1 MLLTA
6 AFLVPSA
13 FAQTAPATNALP
25 SGGQVAAGQVT
36 MATTGAPGSPTLNV
50 TQGSDRAIVNW
61 QHFDVGRDATVRFAQ
76 PSASSAILNRVVGT
90 DASRVFGR
98 VEANG
103 QVFLVNPQ
111 GIYFG
116 PTSSVDVG
124 SFVASTLSI
133 GDADFLAGRLNFR
146 RDGTPGVIFNEGT
159 IRSALGGYVALLAP
173 EVRNAGL
180 IMAEAGTVVL
190 AAGEAVSFNFDPAAG
205 VTGLL
210 VDPARVQA
218 LVDNRR
224 IVRAPGGQVIV
235 SAQAH
240 NELAAG
246 VIRNTGEIVATG
258 IAQDGGRI
266 YLGASDT
273 VEQGG
278 LVDASSAAGK
288 GGDVTVVAP
297 TIALLDHSS
306 LLADGE
312 LGGGRIRVGGEWQG
326 GGTLPQSRLVTMAA
340 TALVDAS
347 ARRVGMGG
355 EVVLWSD
362 VNNVASLTQAAG
374 VIRARGG
381 ELGGDGGRVETS
393 GRVLNVGS
401 LLVDTRSP
409 LGLTGDWLLDPVNI
423 TIADTGGNITPD
435 QIRTGLLT
443 SNVSIS
449 TAGSGSATGVSPT
462 YSAGLGDITISS
474 ALSSLSANSLTLV
487 ADNNITVNAATSLGG
502 ALALTAGGRVT
513 FNASVATSAGDIVVS
528 AAGFAGVGAV
538 TIANGGTLS
547 VTQSGNSHYAG
558 IIGGSG
564 ALSKAG
570 AGALSLTGANT
581 FAGGSTVTAGTI
593 GVYHSTALGAGAL
606 NIGGATLRIGRAVA
620 QVGNDIALTGAT
632 TVVFDTA
639 VDYLLVGGGGGGG
652 AHVGG
657 GGGGGGV
664 LIGSTTLGGGTSAIS
679 VALGGTGSTNT
690 DIATRT
696 AATVGAN
703 TTAFGLTAFGG
714 GAGGNWTTVAA
725 TSGASGGG
733 QGTNAAAIAGTQ
745 GFAGGI
751 GDGHGN
757 RGYLGGGGGGAGGVG
772 GNAATDAG
780 NGGIG
785 LLSAITGSDTYYGGG
800 GGGGVHGI
808 PPLAGP
814 GAAGLGGQGGGGAG
828 AVYLVGVRAPGG
840 LANTGGGG
848 GGSGRPNNEIS
859 MGGNGGTGVVI
870 VSYLGA
876 AAGSGGTVTPG
887 SNAATGRT
895 LHTFNTTGANSL
907 VLSALSTTLG
917 GAISGSGALTVNAT
931 GGTISLSGAN
941 TSTGATS
948 ISGGT
953 LRVGAGG
960 ATGALGAGAITNN
973 AALVFNRTG
982 TLTVAQAISG
992 TGTVEQ
998 LAAGTTVLSGDV
1010 SHTGG
1015 TTVTAGTLRVGA
1027 GGTTGTLA
1035 GNVVSQGVL
1044 AFDRSDAFTFAGA
1057 ISGAGGVTQFGSSNL
1072 ILTGAATFT
1081 GVTTVDAGGV
1091 IFRRD
1096 VPPTTSGFAG
1106 VGTATV
1112 EPVTASFTSAVTT
1125 AYTYA
1130 STLTGFTLG
1139 KSANAT
1145 AVTIGSAISIAGPIR
1160 VFGGDV
1166 TISANVTTTAA
1177 DQPIVFQAVSNVLQ
1191 NASRTIQTN
1200 GGDIVYWSN
1209 SSAATTGNRGI
1220 LISDSTTLDSRT
1232 AADRAAAT
1240 HTTSGGVI
1248 VLGGG
1253 SAMAT
1258 SAKGTLI
1265 PTGYALNYTSVPA
1278 GLMIGSYNAGV
1289 GHNANVRMFSGGGD
1303 IVWRGRATLAVSSV
1317 NVGIS
1322 AFEGVTVN
1330 AGVAGDITVDG
1341 VSVGASTWSGTV
1353 LHCWSA
1359 GTAASSYLTV
1369 DGDIL
1374 LNGSGTGVANAYGT
1388 QLDGTTGFPVVVA
1401 ATGAGTVTVR
1411 GTGVGTRGDVYLGDV
1426 QLLSGSGQ
1434 VSLLSDRAGG
1444 RLSVVGTN
1452 ATARFGQAASSV
1464 VTASSAAVLLR
1475 GDVFDVTSTNG
1486 VAINTM
1492 GGVEIT
1498 SLNAIGFTATPAFSR
1513 LDVGRAVAS
1522 AANNIGSFTFGKT
1535 TNTSAI
1541 TLATGSVNA
1550 LGPIRMYG
1558 SNLTIGIP
1566 LRTDAA
1572 NAEILL
1578 QGTGFVQT
1586 SANFTTTGSAS
1597 PLRFLAGGYF
1607 NSSVAST
1614 WTTSGSNV
1622 LVAANTDATGGGYI
1636 YASGNQSI
1644 VTSGG
1649 SVTLAGGDAAGSGY
1663 AEGLTA
1669 TDAEGIR
1676 YFAAL
1681 SIDTSVKNNGV
1692 STGGG
1697 DVVLRGRSRTS
1708 VNGGMGAW
1716 GVGVDGVTTIDSGTG
1731 TIRIDGISRI
1741 TSGDSFSMGIR
1752 FFTNAS
1758 LVSASTSPTAIH
1770 VTGTGGSAASS
1781 YSGGQGIRFEGGA
1794 NLLATTG
1801 TGGGIKLSGTNGAAV
1816 WAVVFQ
1822 GGSILSAS
1830 GPIELSGTNANS
1842 YVYIQNSPT
1851 IGFRAGTPVTASTA
1865 NILLSFFDADWGNTA
1880 NPIIAT
1886 SGSFTFRPSG
1896 TSFNRA
1902 VSTNWFVLPNTLSGL
1917 TFGSPTNTAGVLLQ
1931 STLNVQGPVTLQ
1943 GGYAYVINPLTAAGD
1958 ILLDGDTGA
1967 NLALDIYGVYVNA
1980 AVSTTAASN
1989 GSITLVGRGGNTAN
2003 NFGVYLTSAGPLTAG
2018 GSGAISITGI
2028 GGANAG
2034 IGNHGILAYPNLTT
2048 STGFL
2053 TLNGTGGGTGGSSM
2067 NRGIQL
2073 VGNIVLRTTTGALT
2087 FNGTGGVGANS
2098 EAFYFNDAGL
2108 NTLGAVGQ
2116 SGDITLRGNS
2126 FAFGAGNVGVIT
2138 SGSLTI
2144 EPTGTSFTAALNTQ
2158 KFTLPALL
2166 TSATLGKAGNTGD
2179 ITVANAMAT
2188 SGAITITGGAIA
2200 LNGALSSTGG
2210 NIGITTTAL
2219 TGASGITIPATKT
2232 LTLTQ
2237 SGSSTYDGAISG
2249 GGSLVKAGAGTLA
2262 LSASSGFTGTTS
2274 ISAGTLA
2281 LGGGGTSG
2289 WLTGTTS
2296 IAVDGTLQIW
2306 RGDDVTLSLP
2316 LTGAGT
2322 IEVKGAYRTL
2332 YSSQLT
2338 TTAQTVA
2345 SNTTVAEVMR
2355 RLAGGQL
2362 NGTAIPGTKEAAAYQ
2377 VAFDPVTNVGRFQLQ
2392 LYDGTYVKTVF
2403 VRLVQSGANVQAL
2416 VDVASPFSKGT
2427 AYLQANQLGQDMASV
2442 ANVVYS
2448 MDLATV
2454 NGGAGYGVSR
2464 LDIAGKTTLSGLGS
2478 FAGSLRLT
2486 TTTETGTGLNVYTR
2500 TIPGILEV
2508 TSGFGNLSGI
2518 VNNGLLY
2525 LNQATDTTL
2534 PNAIS
2539 GTGGLFKLGAG
2550 NTTFADAATFTGETT
2565 VAAGRL
2571 TYQDVY
2577 GSSVHTILAG
2587 ATLALDAAVDRDYAS
2602 TSFRGT
2608 GTLVKSGDGRAQWGT
2623 SVATFALGTGAMI
2636 DVQGGIFTGSS
2647 NSNEVWTNNSA
2658 DLNVAT
2664 GARFVAVEGNVRVDA
2679 LSGAGDVTVGFAG
2692 GVGSLTLGVDN
2703 HTAGAFSTA
2712 GSATFS
2718 GVIADTGA
2726 SAIGALTKLGTGTQI
2741 FSGANTYTGA
2751 TTVSAGT
2758 LAITDAAG
2766 LGTTAAGTTVASGAT
2781 LDLRGVVVGAEA
2793 LTLNGGTLAT
2803 STGTSSLS
2811 GAVTLGAASTLS
2823 VAGTQLTLSGII
2835 SGVNFGLTK
2844 SGAGLAVLTGVNT
2857 FTGNLA
2863 VDAGTLRIGGAGRL
2877 AAGTYVGAITVASG
2891 ATFDFA
2897 SSANQ
2902 IFGTVTSGNVNNSAS
2917 NTLRGAGKHVF
2928 GGTGAI
2934 TLRGDFSASGTIEV
2948 AQAVTMTGGT
2958 NSTNAGLGQASGIDI
2973 KDGGT
2978 ITLTGQ
2984 PNSFI
2989 GSSAAPSLTIRAG
3002 GKLTTDGSS
3011 GQTFHL
3017 GLITLAGG
3025 ELATGTGAVTT
3036 IWGLFNLDK
3045 TVTVTEDS
3053 TLSAQFTAMYQSGG
3067 TVFNVAAGKT
3077 LTVSGTLNLPSN
3089 GGETGLVL
3097 NSAAG
3102 NTGTMVLTG
3111 TNTYAGTTTITRGTL
3126 RIGGAG
3132 SLGSG
3137 TYANTVTNNGAL
3149 EIATSAN
3156 QTFSNVISG
3165 SGSVTKSGAGTTTLT
3180 ATNTYA
3186 GTTTVSAGVL
3196 QVGNG
3201 GTTGALS
3208 ASSSAGIASG
3218 ATLRYF
3224 RADASTFSVAHAV
3237 SGDGTLEFLGT
3248 GGNGVGAFKL
3258 TGANTLSSSAVMV
3271 LNQAVLSV
3279 GTQAELSTSLPLV
3292 RIMTGGLLYVERG
3305 GTFGNPLELGAGLG
3319 WKFSDASQLGLLHAN
3334 AWVAPGAVNFTGNV
3348 TLTGNSAIAAWANS
3362 SDLTMSG
3369 VISDGGNGFGFTK
3382 LGLLKLTLTGANTF
3396 TGTTTISAGTL
3407 QVGAGGTAGVLGGA
3421 VVNSSAL
3428 IFDRSDAL
3436 TFAPA
3441 ISGTGTLTKAG
3452 ANTLT
3457 LTGAN
3462 TYTGSTTVTAGGIVF
3477 QRDVAPSTSGFAG
3490 AGTVTIESAGAAFTS
3505 AVASYTYAPTITGL
3519 TLGKSTN
3526 TSTVT
3531 LGAAIGIAGPV
3542 TVYGGNIAVN
3552 AVISATGD
3560 LLLDA
3565 DTGAQLTGNFTGLA
3579 ITANLSTTAGS
3590 NGSITLRGRGGNNSA
3605 GSQHG
3610 VTLTGVTVSA
3620 GGTGAVLIE
3629 GVGGPSVGG
3638 GNMGIRSA
3646 GTITTGSGNLT
3657 LTGVAGGT
3665 GASSNNDGIAM
3676 MSGAIARTVG
3686 GALLLDGT
3694 NGPGVSSE
3702 SIAFETATS
3711 AVTFGQV
3718 SQTGSTTL
3726 RGDVLWVSTNNVSL
3740 LGSGAIT
3747 IEPKGTSFGSALST
3761 AQYTL
3766 PSTASGFTFG
3776 KAGNTAALTVASN
3789 LSITGPISVFGGDV
3803 TLTGGL
3809 AATAAGD
3816 ILVRSSG
3823 VLTIAA
3829 SRVLSTTNGDVTLT
3843 AARFV
3848 NNGGS
3853 GALSAGGTGKTWRV
3867 WSTNADPYHVS
3878 TGDVAGGL
3886 AFDFRQYDAS
3896 YGVTTVQGTGK
3907 GLLYSFAPTL
3917 SASLTTTPTKVYD
3930 RTDTATVTNAMVTV
3944 ASGYAGGDGTAVFT
3958 FSAATYA
3965 SRNAGNGQAITFA
3978 SDPTVVAQSNAGTG
3992 SKPVYGYRI
4001 SGLSA
4006 PTGNITPRDLTLT
4019 GVTAAHKVYDRS
4031 LAAIISG
4038 GAVTPL
4044 SGDTVTVDMSSATG
4058 AFANW
4063 NVGTAKTVTVSGAIL
4078 GGAEAGN
4085 YSVAQPVG
4093 LVANITARPLSITSV
4108 SVADK
4113 VYNRALAAT
4122 LSGGAV
4128 TALSGDTVTVVA
4140 SGASGSFADWNV
4152 GTGKAVTVSGY
4163 TLSGTDAG
4171 NYSLVQPTGVTANIT
4186 PLTLNVTG
4194 ATAASKTYDALRT
4207 VAISGGVIS
4216 AISGDTVVLSTT
4228 NRAGL
4233 FSDKNVGNG
4242 KTVTVSGY
4250 AISGTDAGNYA
4261 LVQPT
4266 SVTADI
4272 AALTLNI
4279 TSATAANKTYDA
4291 LLGATISGGAISI
4304 IAGDTVTLDTTN
4316 RAGVFTDKN
4325 VGTGKAV
4332 TVSGYTLTGA
4342 DAANYALAQ
4351 PTGLTADIT
4360 HLALN
4365 VTGATA
4371 ANKTYDAQLGAT
4383 ISGGAISIIAGDTV
4397 TLDTTNRAGVF
4408 ADKNVG
4414 SGKSV
4419 TVSGYAISGADAAN
4433 YALAQPTGLTADITH
4448 LALNVTGATAANK
4461 TYDAL
4466 LAAAVSGG
4474 AISAVVGD
4482 TVNLVSSGRVG
4493 VFADKNVGN
4502 GKAVTVSGY
4511 TLSGADAGNY
4521 SLVQPT
4527 GVTANITA
4535 WTLNVTGATAANKT
4549 YDALLTAA
4557 ISGGGISVISGD
4569 TVTLDATNRAG
4580 VFADKNVG
4588 TGKAVTVTGY
4598 TISGADAANYAL
4610 AQPTG
4615 VTANITPLT
4624 LNVTGATAANKTYD
4638 ALLTA
4643 AISGG
4648 AISVISGDTV
4658 NLVSAGRAGVFAD
4671 KHVGSGK
4678 TVTVSGY
4685 TITGTDAGNY
4695 ALVQPTGVTADIT
4708 QLTLNV
4714 TGAIAANKAYDAL
4727 LAAAISGGAI
4737 SVISGDTVDL
4747 VSTGRAGVFADKNVG
4762 NGKAVTVSG
4771 YTLSGADAGN
4781 YALVQPTGLTAGI
4794 TALTLNVTGATAA
4807 NKVYDALLTATI
4819 SGGAI
4824 SAIAGDAVTLVG
4836 SGRAGVFTDKNVAT
4850 GKSVTVTGYSL
4861 TGADAGNYA
4870 LVQPTGVSADITAL
4884 TLNVTGATAADKTY
4898 DALLAAAISGGAI
4911 SVISGDTVTLV
4922 SSGRAGVFADK
4933 NVANGKSVTVSGY
4946 TITGTDAA
4954 NYTLVQPTGISADI
4968 TPLALNV
4975 TGATAA
4981 SKTYDALRTAVI
4993 SGGVISAISGDT
5005 VILSTIQRAGLFAD
5019 KNVGTT
5025 KAVTISGYAISGAD
5039 AANYALTQP
5048 TGVTADITALTLNV
5062 TGATAANKTY
5072 DALLAAAISGGA
5084 ISIIAGDTLTLD
5096 TTNRA
5101 GAFTDKNVGT
5111 GKAVTVSGYTLT
5123 GTDAGNYALVQPAGV
5138 TADITLLTLNVTGAT
5153 AANKTYD
5160 ALLAATISGGA
5171 ISVISGDTV
5180 TLVSSGRT
5188 GVFADKNVANG
5199 KSVAVS
5205 GYTITGT
5212 DAANYSLVQPTGI
5225 TADITALTLNVTGA
5239 TASHKTYDA
5248 LVVAAISGG
5257 TISVISG
5264 DTVVLDTTNRAGV
5277 FADKNVG
5284 TGKSVT
5290 VSGYTISGAA
5300 AANYALAQPTGVTAD
5315 ITPLTLNVTGATAA
5329 SKTYDALLGAV
5340 VSGGAITAIA
5350 GDAVTLDTTNRAGAF
5365 ADKNV
5370 AIGKAVT
5377 VSGYTL
5383 SGTDAGN
5390 YSLVQPTGLA
5400 ADITALT
5407 LNVTGATAANKT
5419 YDALLGAVISGGA
5432 ISVIAGDAV
5441 TLVSTNR
5448 AGLFADKNV
5457 ANGKSVTVTGY
5468 SLTGTDAANY
5478 SLVQPTSV
5486 TADITALTLT
5496 VTGASAANK
5505 TYDALQTAAIS
5516 GGTISVI
5523 AGDAVT
5529 LDASNRAGI
5538 FGDKNVGTSKS
5549 VAVSGYGLN
5558 GADAANY
5565 SLVQPTGVTA
5575 DITVLSLAVTGATA
5589 ANKTYDALLTA
5600 AISGGTISVI
5610 AGDAVTLDAAN
5621 RAGAFADKNVAIGKA
5636 VTVSGYTLSGTD
5648 AGNYSL
5654 VQPAGLTADIA
5665 QLTLNVTGTTA
5676 ANKTYDALLA
5686 AAISGGVITVIS
5698 GDNVVLDTTSRAGIF
5713 GDKHVGT
5720 TKSVTVSGYTISG
5733 TDAANYSLAQPT
5745 GITADITALAL
5756 NVTGATAANK
5766 TYDALLGSVISGG
5779 IVSTISGDAVTL
5791 DASNR
5796 AGLFG
5801 DKNVGTS
5808 KSVAVSGYSLTGADA
5823 ANYSLVQPTG
5833 VTADITALTLNV
5845 TGATAANKTY
5855 DSLLGSVISG
5865 GAISAIAG
5873 DDATLDSSG
5882 RTGLFAD
5889 KNVGT
5894 GKAVTVS
5901 GYTLTGTDAGN
5912 YSLVQPSGA
5921 SADITQL
5928 TLAVTGATAA
5938 NKTYD
5943 TLLTAA
5949 ISGGTIGAI
5958 SGDIVSLDTTNRSGV
5973 FADKNIGTS
5982 KSVAVSGYS
5991 LTGADATNY
6000 ALVQP
6005 AGVTADITPLTLDVT
6020 GATASNKTYDAL
6032 VAAAISGGSISVIAG
6047 DAVTLDTSNRA
6058 GVFGDKNVGTSKS
6071 VTVSGYTITGADA
6084 ANYSL
6089 VQPNGVTA
6097 DISALALNVT
6107 GATAANKTYD
6117 ALLGSVISGGAISA
6131 IAGDD
6136 ATLDSS
6142 GRTGLFADKNVG
6154 TGKSVTVSGYSL
6166 TGADAGNYDLIQPTG
6181 VTADITQLTLNI
6193 TGATAAD
6200 KTYDAQLTAAISG
6213 GAVSAISG
6221 DDVVLG
6227 TANRAGLFG
6236 DKDVGASKA
6245 VTVSGYAISG
6255 ADAANY
6261 SLVQPTGVT
6270 ASITQ
6275 LTLDL
6280 TGVTAADKTYD
6291 AQLTADVSGGSIAP
6305 ISGDTVVLD
6314 SSARSGLFVDKNV
6327 GTAKAVTVS
6336 GYTIS
6341 GTDAANY
6348 ALVQTTGV
6356 TADITALALNVTGA
6370 TAANKTYDALSDGG
6384 DFGGSRHGDLR

>member
-111 GIYFG
+111 GVYFG
-116 PTSSVDVG
+116 PNSSVDVG

-133 GDADFLAGRLNFR
+133 SDADFLSGQLNFR
-146 RDGTPGVIFNEGT
+146 RAGVTGVVFNEGT

-278 LVDASSAAGK
+278 LVDASAAAGK
-288 GGDVTVVAP
+288 GGDITVVAP

-306 LLADGE
+306 LLAGGE

-340 TALVDAS
+340 GALVDAS

-409 LGLTGDWLLDPVNI
+409 LGRTGDWLLDPVNI

-435 QIRTGLLT
+435 QIWTGLLT

-581 FAGGSTVTAGTI
+581 FTGGTTVTAGTI

-606 NIGGATLRIGRAVA
+606 NIGGATLRLGRGLA
-620 QVGNDIALTGAT
+620 QVGNDIAFTGAT

-679 VALGGTGSTNT
+679 VAVGGTGSTNT
-690 DIATRT
+690 DMATRT

-745 GFAGGI
+745 GFAGGM

-757 RGYLGGGGGGAGGVG
+757 RGYQGGGGGGAGGVG

-876 AAGSGGTVTPG
+876 AAGTGGTVTPG

-917 GAISGSGALTVNAT
+917 GAISGSGALMVNAT

-1081 GVTTVDAGGV
+1081 GVTTVDAGGI

-1112 EPVTASFTSAVTT
+1112 EPVTASFTSALTP
-1125 AYTYA
+1125 AYTFA

-1166 TISANVTTTAA
+1166 TISANVTSTAA

-1191 NASRTIQTN
+1191 SAARTIQTN

-1209 SSAATTGNRGI
+1209 SGAATTGNRGI

-1232 AADRAAAT
+1232 DADRTAT
-1240 HTTSGGVI
+1240 THTSGGGVI
-1248 VLGGG
+1248 ILGGG
-1253 SAMAT
+1253 SATAT
-1258 SAKGTLI
+1258 SAKGTII
-1265 PTGYALNYTSVPA
+1265 PAGYALNYTSVPA
-1278 GLMIGSYNAGV
+1278 GLMVGSYNGGV

-1303 IVWRGRATLAVSSV
+1303 VVWRGRSTQTVS
-1317 NVGIS
+1317 GLTIGLI
-1322 AFEGVTVN
+1322 AFEGVIVN
-1330 AGVAGDITVDG
+1330 AGTTGNITVDG
-1341 VSVGASTWSGTV
+1341 VAVGNTT
-1353 LHCWSA
+1353 
-1359 GTAASSYLTV
+1359 TAAGMDINGYRTGVATSSYLTV
-1369 DGDIL
+1369 NGDIL
-1374 LNGSGTGVANAYGT
+1374 FTGSGTGATNNVGT
-1388 QLDGTTGFPVVVA
+1388 QLGAAAGFPIIIA
-1401 ATGAGTVTVR
+1401 ATGAGTVTIR
-1411 GTGVGTRGDVYLGDV
+1411 GTTSGTASDINVTDV
-1426 QLLSGSGQ
+1426 QLLSGSGS
-1434 VSLLSDRAGG
+1434 VSMLVDRAGG
-1444 RLSVVGTN
+1444 KISVAVANT
-1452 ATARFGQAASSV
+1452 TAKLGQAAGSA
-1464 VTASSAAVLLR
+1464 VTASSASILLR
-1475 GDVFDVTSTNG
+1475 ADVFDVTSTNG
-1486 VAINTM
+1486 LAINTT
-1492 GGVEIT
+1492 GAVEIT
-1498 SLNAIGFTATPAFSR
+1498 SFNATGFTAASTFSR

-1522 AANNIGSFTFGKT
+1522 AANSIASFTLGKT
-1535 TNTSAI
+1535 TNASAI
-1541 TLATGSVNA
+1541 TLTAGGVNA

-1558 SNLTIGIP
+1558 SDLTIGAA
-1566 LRTDAA
+1566 LRTDEISS
-1572 NAEILL
+1572 EILL
-1578 QGTGFVQT
+1578 QSTGFLKT
-1586 SANFTTTGSAS
+1586 SANFTTTGATS

-1607 NSSVAST
+1607 YVTAAST

-1622 LVAANTDATGGGYI
+1622 LVAANTDGTAGGNILGN
-1636 YASGNQSI
+1636 GNQSI

-1649 SVTLAGGDAAGSGY
+1649 SVTLGGGDATASAY
-1663 AEGLTA
+1663 AEGMT
-1669 TDAEGIR
+1669 TTSAEGIR
-1676 YFAAL
+1676 YFNAF
-1681 SIDTSVKNNGV
+1681 SINTSVKTNGV

-1697 DVVLRGRSRTS
+1697 DIILRGRSYTS
-1708 VNGGMGAW
+1708 AADGYGSW
-1716 GVGVDGVTTIDSGTG
+1716 GVGVDGVTTFDSGTG
-1731 TIRIDGISRI
+1731 SIRIDGISR
-1741 TSGDSFSMGIR
+1741 SAAGNSVNVGIR
-1752 FFTNAS
+1752 LQSNAI
-1758 LVSASTSPTAIH
+1758 LTSASTSATAIH
-1770 VTGTGGSAASS
+1770 LTGTGGSAGSTV
-1781 YSGGQGIRFEGGA
+1781 SGGQGIRMVGGA
-1794 NLLATTG
+1794 NVLSTTG
-1801 TGGGIKLSGTNGAAV
+1801 AGGGIKLSGTPGADI
-1816 WAVVFQ
+1816 WALVFT
-1822 GGSILSAS
+1822 GGSIVSAS
-1830 GPIELSGTNANS
+1830 GPIELSGTTANS
-1842 YVYIQNSPT
+1842 YAYIQNSPT

-1931 STLNVQGPVTLQ
+1931 STLNVQGPVTIQ
-1943 GGYAYVINPLTAAGD
+1943 GGNVYVYNPISAAGD
-1958 ILLDGDTGA
+1958 IFLDGDTGA
-1967 NLALDIYGVYVNA
+1967 NLAANIWGVYVDA

-1989 GSITLVGRGGNTAN
+1989 GSITLTGRGGNTAAN
-2003 NFGVYLTSAGPLTAG
+2003 YGVYLTTFGHLTAG
-2018 GSGAISITGI
+2018 GSGALSVTGI

-2034 IGNHGILAYPNLTT
+2034 IGNHGIFSYANLTT
-2048 STGFL
+2048 STGSL
-2053 TLNGTGGGTGGSSM
+2053 TLNGTGAGTGASSM
-2067 NRGIQL
+2067 NRGVQL
-2073 VGNIVLRTTTGALT
+2073 VANAVLRTTTGALT
-2087 FNGTGGVGANS
+2087 LIGTGGVGANS

-2116 SGDITLRGNS
+2116 SGDITIRGNS

-2138 SGSLTI
+2138 SGGLTI
-2144 EPTGTSFTAALNTQ
+2144 APTGTSFTAALSTQ

-2166 TSATLGKAGNTGD
+2166 ASATLGKAGNTGD
-2179 ITVANAMAT
+2179 ITVANAIAT
-2188 SGAITITGGAIA
+2188 SGAITITGGAVA
-2200 LNGALSSTGG
+2200 LSGALSSTGG
-2210 NIGITTTAL
+2210 DIGITTTAL

-2249 GGSLVKAGAGTLA
+2249 GGSLVKSGAGTLA

-2289 WLTGTTS
+2289 WLTGTSS

-2306 RGDDVTLSLP
+2306 RGDDVTINLP
-2316 LTGAGT
+2316 LTGTGT
-2322 IEVKGAYRTL
+2322 IEVRGAYRPL
-2332 YSSQLT
+2332 FSSQLT

-2362 NGTAIPGTKEAAAYQ
+2362 NGTAVPGTKDAAAYQ

-2392 LYDGTYVKTVF
+2392 FYDGTYVKTVF

-2416 VDVASPFSKGT
+2416 VDVASPYSKGT

-2442 ANVVYS
+2442 ANVVYA

-2454 NGGAGYGVSR
+2454 NGGGGYGVSR
-2464 LDIAGKTTLSGLGS
+2464 LDVAGKTTLSSLGS

-2486 TTTETGTGLNVYTR
+2486 TTTETGSGVNVYTR
-2500 TIPGILEV
+2500 NIPGILEV
-2508 TSGFGNLSGI
+2508 TSGFGNLSSI
-2518 VNNGLLY
+2518 VNNGLLT

-2534 PNAIS
+2534 PNTIS

-2550 NTTFADAATFTGETT
+2550 NTTFAAAATFTGETT

-2587 ATLALDAAVDRDYAS
+2587 ATLVLDAAVDRDYVS

-2623 SVATFALGTGAMI
+2623 SVATFALGSGAMI

-2664 GARFVAVEGNVRVDA
+2664 GARFAAVEGNVRIDA
-2679 LSGAGDVTVGFAG
+2679 LTGAGDVTVGFTG

-2712 GSATFS
+2712 SSATFS
-2718 GVIADTGA
+2718 GVIADTSV

-2741 FSGANTYTGA
+2741 FSGANTYT
-2751 TTVSAGT
+2751 
-2758 LAITDAAG
+2758 
-2766 LGTTAAGTTVASGAT
+2766 
-2781 LDLRGVVVGAEA
+2781 RG
-2793 LTLNGGTLAT
+2793 
-2803 STGTSSLS
+2803 
-2811 GAVTLGAASTLS
+2811 
-2823 VAGTQLTLSGII
+2823 
-2835 SGVNFGLTK
+2835 
-2844 SGAGLAVLTGVNT
+2844 
-2857 FTGNLA
+2857 
-2863 VDAGTLRIGGAGRL
+2863 
-2877 AAGTYVGAITVASG
+2877 
-2891 ATFDFA
+2891 
-2897 SSANQ
+2897 
-2902 IFGTVTSGNVNNSAS
+2902 
-2917 NTLRGAGKHVF
+2917 
-2928 GGTGAI
+2928 
-2934 TLRGDFSASGTIEV
+2934 
-2948 AQAVTMTGGT
+2948 
-2958 NSTNAGLGQASGIDI
+2958 
-2973 KDGGT
+2973 
-2978 ITLTGQ
+2978 
-2984 PNSFI
+2984 
-2989 GSSAAPSLTIRAG
+2989 
-3002 GKLTTDGSS
+3002 
-3011 GQTFHL
+3011 
-3017 GLITLAGG
+3017 
-3025 ELATGTGAVTT
+3025 
-3036 IWGLFNLDK
+3036 
-3045 TVTVTEDS
+3045 
-3053 TLSAQFTAMYQSGG
+3053 
-3067 TVFNVAAGKT
+3067 
-3077 LTVSGTLNLPSN
+3077 
-3089 GGETGLVL
+3089 
-3097 NSAAG
+3097 
-3102 NTGTMVLTG
+3102 
-3111 TNTYAGTTTITRGTL
+3111 
-3126 RIGGAG
+3126 
-3132 SLGSG
+3132 
-3137 TYANTVTNNGAL
+3137 
-3149 EIATSAN
+3149 
-3156 QTFSNVISG
+3156 
-3165 SGSVTKSGAGTTTLT
+3165 
-3180 ATNTYA
+3180 
-3186 GTTTVSAGVL
+3186 
-3196 QVGNG
+3196 
-3201 GTTGALS
+3201 
-3208 ASSSAGIASG
+3208 
-3218 ATLRYF
+3218 
-3224 RADASTFSVAHAV
+3224 
-3237 SGDGTLEFLGT
+3237 
-3248 GGNGVGAFKL
+3248 
-3258 TGANTLSSSAVMV
+3258 
-3271 LNQAVLSV
+3271 
-3279 GTQAELSTSLPLV
+3279 
-3292 RIMTGGLLYVERG
+3292 
-3305 GTFGNPLELGAGLG
+3305 
-3319 WKFSDASQLGLLHAN
+3319 
-3334 AWVAPGAVNFTGNV
+3334 
-3348 TLTGNSAIAAWANS
+3348 
-3362 SDLTMSG
+3362 
-3369 VISDGGNGFGFTK
+3369 
-3382 LGLLKLTLTGANTF
+3382 
-3396 TGTTTISAGTL
+3396 TTISAGTL
-3407 QVGAGGTAGVLGGA
+3407 RIGAGGTAGVLGGA
-3421 VVNSSAL
+3421 VVNNGAL

-3462 TYTGSTTVTAGGIVF
+3462 TYTGTTAVTAGGIVF
-3477 QRDVAPSTSGFAG
+3477 QRDVAPSTSGFSG

-3526 TSTVT
+3526 TSAVT
-3531 LGAAIGIAGPV
+3531 LGAAISIAGPV

-3552 AVISATGD
+3552 SVISATGD

-3605 GSQHG
+3605 GGQHG

-3620 GGTGAVLIE
+3620 GGTGTLLIE
-3629 GVGGPSVGG
+3629 GTGGASVGV
-3638 GNMGIRSA
+3638 GNIGIRSA

-3657 LTGVAGGT
+3657 LAGVAGGT
-3665 GASSNNDGIAM
+3665 GASSNNDGIGV

-3686 GALLLDGT
+3686 GALLLDGI

-3747 IEPKGTSFGSALST
+3747 IEPKGSSFGSALST

-3766 PSTASGFTFG
+3766 PTTASGFTFG

-3789 LSITGPISVFGGDV
+3789 LSFAGPISVFGGDV

-3809 AATAAGD
+3809 AATAAGNV
-3816 ILVRSSG
+3816 LVRSSG

-3829 SRVLSTTNGDVTLT
+3829 SRVLSATNGDVTLT
-3843 AARFV
+3843 AGRFV

-3867 WSTNADPYHVS
+3867 WSANADPYHVS

-3944 ASGYAGGDGTAVFT
+3944 ASGYTGGDGTAVFS

-3978 SDPTVVAQSNAGTG
+3978 SDPTVVAQSSAGTG

-4019 GVTAAHKVYDRS
+4019 GLTAAHKVYDRS
-4031 LAAIISG
+4031 LAAVIAG
-4038 GAVTPL
+4038 GAVTPI

-4063 NVGTAKTVTVSGAIL
+4063 NVGTGKTVTVLGAVL

-4093 LVANITARPLSITSV
+4093 LVANITARPLSVTSV
-4108 SVADK
+4108 TVADK

-4140 SGASGSFADWNV
+4140 SGASGVFADKNV
-4152 GTGKAVTVSGY
+4152 GNGKAVTVSGY
-4163 TLSGTDAG
+4163 ALTGADAA

-4316 RAGVFTDKN
+4316 RAGVF
-4325 VGTGKAV
+4325 
-4332 TVSGYTLTGA
+4332 
-4342 DAANYALAQ
+4342 
-4351 PTGLTADIT
+4351 
-4360 HLALN
+4360 
-4365 VTGATA
+4365 
-4371 ANKTYDAQLGAT
+4371 
-4383 ISGGAISIIAGDTV
+4383 
-4397 TLDTTNRAGVF
+4397 

-4493 VFADKNVGN
+4493 VFADKNVAN

-4511 TLSGADAGNY
+4511 T
-4521 SLVQPT
+4521 
-4527 GVTANITA
+4527 I
-4535 WTLNVTGATAANKT
+4535 
-4549 YDALLTAA
+4549 
-4557 ISGGGISVISGD
+4557 
-4569 TVTLDATNRAG
+4569 
-4580 VFADKNVG
+4580 
-4588 TGKAVTVTGY
+4588 
-4598 TISGADAANYAL
+4598 
-4610 AQPTG
+4610 
-4615 VTANITPLT
+4615 
-4624 LNVTGATAANKTYD
+4624 
-4638 ALLTA
+4638 
-4643 AISGG
+4643 
-4648 AISVISGDTV
+4648 
-4658 NLVSAGRAGVFAD
+4658 
-4671 KHVGSGK
+4671 
-4678 TVTVSGY
+4678 
-4685 TITGTDAGNY
+4685 
-4695 ALVQPTGVTADIT
+4695 
-4708 QLTLNV
+4708 
-4714 TGAIAANKAYDAL
+4714 
-4727 LAAAISGGAI
+4727 
-4737 SVISGDTVDL
+4737 
-4747 VSTGRAGVFADKNVG
+4747 
-4762 NGKAVTVSG
+4762 
-4771 YTLSGADAGN
+4771 
-4781 YALVQPTGLTAGI
+4781 
-4794 TALTLNVTGATAA
+4794 
-4807 NKVYDALLTATI
+4807 
-4819 SGGAI
+4819 
-4824 SAIAGDAVTLVG
+4824 
-4836 SGRAGVFTDKNVAT
+4836 
-4850 GKSVTVTGYSL
+4850 
-4861 TGADAGNYA
+4861 TGADAGNY
-4870 LVQPTGVSADITAL
+4870 
-4884 TLNVTGATAADKTY
+4884 Y
-4898 DALLAAAISGGAI
+4898 
-4911 SVISGDTVTLV
+4911 
-4922 SSGRAGVFADK
+4922 
-4933 NVANGKSVTVSGY
+4933 
-4946 TITGTDAA
+4946 
-4954 NYTLVQPTGISADI
+4954 
-4968 TPLALNV
+4968 
-4975 TGATAA
+4975 
-4981 SKTYDALRTAVI
+4981 
-4993 SGGVISAISGDT
+4993 
-5005 VILSTIQRAGLFAD
+5005 
-5019 KNVGTT
+5019 
-5025 KAVTISGYAISGAD
+5025 
-5039 AANYALTQP
+5039 
-5048 TGVTADITALTLNV
+5048 
-5062 TGATAANKTY
+5062 
-5072 DALLAAAISGGA
+5072 
-5084 ISIIAGDTLTLD
+5084 
-5096 TTNRA
+5096 
-5101 GAFTDKNVGT
+5101 
-5111 GKAVTVSGYTLT
+5111 
-5123 GTDAGNYALVQPAGV
+5123 LVQPAV
-5138 TADITLLTLNVTGAT
+5138 
-5153 AANKTYD
+5153 
-5160 ALLAATISGGA
+5160 
-5171 ISVISGDTV
+5171 
-5180 TLVSSGRT
+5180 
-5188 GVFADKNVANG
+5188 
-5199 KSVAVS
+5199 
-5205 GYTITGT
+5205 
-5212 DAANYSLVQPTGI
+5212 I
-5225 TADITALTLNVTGA
+5225 TADITQLTLNVTGA

-5257 TISVISG
+5257 TISAISG

-5350 GDAVTLDTTNRAGAF
+5350 GDAVTLDTTTRAGAF

-5779 IVSTISGDAVTL
+5779 TVSTISGDAVTL

-5808 KSVAVSGYSLTGADA
+5808 KSVAVSGYSLTGTDA
-5823 ANYSLVQPTG
+5823 TNYALVQPTG

-5921 SADITQL
+5921 SAEITQL

-5943 TLLTAA
+5943 ALLTAT

-6071 VTVSGYTITGADA
+6071 VTVSGYTISGADA

-6089 VQPNGVTA
+6089 VQPTGVTA
-6097 DISALALNVT
+6097 DITVLSLAVT

-6117 ALLGSVISGGAISA
+6117 ALLSAAVSGGIIST
-6131 IAGDD
+6131 ISGDD

-6142 GRTGLFADKNVG
+6142 GRTGLFGDKNVG
-6154 TGKSVTVSGYSL
+6154 TAKAITVSGY
-6166 TGADAGNYDLIQPTG
+6166 TIYGTDAANYALVQPTG
-6181 VTADITQLTLNI
+6181 VTADVTQLTLNVI
-6193 TGATAAD
+6193 GATAAD
-6200 KTYDAQLTAAISG
+6200 KTYDALLTAGISG

-6275 LTLDL
+6275 LTLNL

-6305 ISGDTVVLD
+6305 ISGDNVTLD

-6370 TAANKTYDALSDGG
+6370 TAANKTYDALRTAVISGG
-6384 DFGGSRHGDLR
+6384 AVTAISGDLVTLDDSGRAGLFADKNIGTSKTVTVSGYAISGADAANYSLVQPTGVSADITPAGLVISGLSASNKTYDRSLSATLMGGTVTPVAGDTVTLNSSSVSAVFVDWTVGAGKPVTVSGYALTGADAGNYVLTQPSGLTADIFARSLPVVGVVAANKLRNGSLNAEISGGSIAPLAGDTVTLDASAAVGMFLDDLIGAGKPVVVSGFALGGLDAGNYAIAQPTGVTAGINDAGVFYPPVVAPPAPVFVEPVATTWAPPSVSVSLQGPASAAPQLIVSALSMPSSAPDVVPVGAMLYLSTVGAIPVMEVSVEIVGGFVAGDTLLQVTVPEGLKVSVDDKTGKVTISGQGSPADYDKVLKTLAVRSAGGKRVGGLTLRVGVNTAQGGKSSTTVQLRQGSTASAK